1 MHGDCRFAVA
11 AANLCKHLPD
21 SVRTAKTLP
30 QYKTLLKTH
39 LFIVDFMIIAYYADV
54 KIILCI
60 NYYFIITNIKII
72 NFFISYILF
81 IVGQFRLYFRIF
93 IIIIIFNIINIT
105 FNMFM
110 YFYIINIFI
119 FNMINSNLF
128 Y

>member
-1 MHGDCRFAVA
+1 MA